1 MDLDKFSFFLLLFE
15 YVTILIMTILFSL
28 CFVLIMFFFHF
39 LCCIILKENKAVQFQ
54 LQINSRCKRVMIL

>member
-28 CFVLIMFFFHF
+28 CFTLIFFFIFF
-39 LCCIILKENKAVQFQ
+39 LYFFLKKRKAY
-54 LQINSRCKRVMIL
+54 NSSSK

>member
-28 CFVLIMFFFHF
+28 CFTLIFFFHF
-39 LCCIILKENKAVQFQ
+39 LSVYFFKEKKGVQFQ
-54 LQINSRCKRVMIL
+54 LQINSRCMRVVFL